1 MYCVNRLKKE
11 NHMSTTLGAEKV
23 FDKTQYPF
31 MIFKKNT
38 KNLSV
43 KKIEGTSS
51 TWGRISRKKPTADVM
66 IDGEKLEVFPLTS
79 GTRQGS
85 LLSPLLFKH

>member
-51 TWGRISRKKPTADVM
+51 T
-66 IDGEKLEVFPLTS
+66 
-79 GTRQGS
+79 
-85 LLSPLLFKH
+85 